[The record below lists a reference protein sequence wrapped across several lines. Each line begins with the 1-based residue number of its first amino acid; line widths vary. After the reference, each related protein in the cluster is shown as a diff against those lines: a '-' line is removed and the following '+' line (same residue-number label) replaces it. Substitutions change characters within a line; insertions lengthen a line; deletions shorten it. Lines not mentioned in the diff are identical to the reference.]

1 METFSHKNSIFLFV
15 FDAQEVGFPASDIFL
30 GAWILVFVKLGEV
43 AAGYEC
49 GIGLKK
55 CLDIQVGDILEAYIM
70 EEVER

>member
-1 METFSHKNSIFLFV
+1 MHMRSAFLFL
-15 FDAQEVGFPASDIFL
+15 IYFL

-55 CLDIQVGDILEAYIM
+55 CLDIQVGDTLEAYVM